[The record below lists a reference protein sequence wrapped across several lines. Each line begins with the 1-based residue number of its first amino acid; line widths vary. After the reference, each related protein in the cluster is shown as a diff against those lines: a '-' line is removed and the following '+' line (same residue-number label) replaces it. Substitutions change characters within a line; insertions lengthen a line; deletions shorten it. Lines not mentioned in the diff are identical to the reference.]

1 MRSLVLNV
9 VLVFSML
16 PALSDAQPVD
26 SVEKRW
32 SRMKSGNTVYVTDA
46 SARETTGT
54 FVEISDSALT
64 ISVQGQDREILFA
77 DLRQIEKRGDSVMN
91 RFLIGAGIGAAMGA
105 AMGAGP
111 NCSDCEDQFPLGGAI
126 TVGALE
132 FGGIGALIDYAHRS
146 NSSRSSSLAI
156 EASG

>member
-91 RFLIGAGIGAAMGA
+91 GFLIGAGIGA

-146 NSSRSSSLAI
+146 NPSRSSSLAI

>member
-9 VLVFSML
+9 VLVFSMR

-91 RFLIGAGIGAAMGA
+91 GFLIGAGIGA

-146 NSSRSSSLAI
+146 NPSRSSSLAI

>member
-9 VLVFSML
+9 VLVFSMR

-77 DLRQIEKRGDSVMN
+77 DLRQIV
-91 RFLIGAGIGAAMGA
+91 L
-105 AMGAGP
+105 
-111 NCSDCEDQFPLGGAI
+111 PLLGLDFGY
-126 TVGALE
+126 GLE
-132 FGGIGALIDYAHRS
+132 ARDYQVY
-146 NSSRSSSLAI
+146 LAI
-156 EASG
+156 GLTD

>member
-1 MRSLVLNV
+1 
-9 VLVFSML
+9 
-16 PALSDAQPVD
+16 
-26 SVEKRW
+26 
-32 SRMKSGNTVYVTDA
+32 MKSGNTVYVTDA

-91 RFLIGAGIGAAMGA
+91 GFLIGAGIGA

-146 NSSRSSSLAI
+146 NPSRSSSLAI